1 MAPVVDR
8 PGVARVHEVVL
19 DAGGSL
25 SSVRGVAD
33 EELHD
38 RLDGLVGIAR
48 RAGRIAGHVEL
59 SFFWRDD
66 EARLIFATVR
76 TMAHEDRTSLSWT
89 EQAEIPHG
97 LTQRELEILTLLV
110 GGLTNTEI
118 GARLWSSPRT
128 VSTHVERILAK
139 LSLRTRA
146 AAASVALEESLFVL
160 PVPGGPEGFER
171 LLMGMLST
179 PKAEE
184 DPASPGGLSWGHW
197 TSEAPRTSRRSL
209 RRPVLLGS
217 AFPVTGEVAEDGQ
230 EMVRASK
237 LAVDEVNQRGGIHG
251 RPVRLVNVDLDIQD
265 PASISRA
272 FEELAALDVDAMV
285 SGYLGDQS
293 VAHEIAAEYNAP
305 YLHAATLDSMVKL
318 VRDNPSRYGNVFQIC
333 PSDTNYGPGF
343 VNAMSHLRETG
354 QLPRTASTL
363 AVVRGRWKLGDL
375 GIAPAVELAERQGWT
390 LDYVAD
396 DVFGEEAWREQ
407 GTIIAQRAPAA
418 VMIGSYFVH
427 ETIPFIRAFLTDPA
441 PTMLYALYAPS
452 IPRFR
457 VEMGPQAEGLL
468 WATTTGTYSDQVA
481 QQFSQ
486 RYRKVWATSPGR
498 SHAGIAYDRVRILAN
513 AWSTADS
520 PRDFGSVIE
529 GLRHG
534 VHRGVNGA
542 YSFAEQGQEALSFP
556 LTTPD
561 PSISMAHLVFQIQ
574 DNRQR
579 IVHPS
584 PYTEA
589 ALRRPPWWPS

>member
-1 MAPVVDR
+1 MDQSGP
-8 PGVARVHEVVL
+8 ARVHEVVL

-25 SSVRGVAD
+25 SSVRGVPDA
-33 EELHD
+33 ELDD
-38 RLDGLVGIAR
+38 RLDGLVEIAR

-59 SFFWRDD
+59 SFFWRDPD
-66 EARLIFATVR
+66 DRLIFATVR

-89 EQAEIPHG
+89 DETEIPHG
-97 LTQRELEILTLLV
+97 ITQRELEILTLLV

-118 GARLWSSPRT
+118 GARLFASPRT

-146 AAASVALEESLFVL
+146 AAASVALEESLLVL
-160 PVPGGPEGFER
+160 PVPGGPKGFER
-171 LLMGMLST
+171 LLIGMLST
-179 PKAEE
+179 PQAPVPAQPAWGRPSRD
-184 DPASPGGLSWGHW
+184 DP
-197 TSEAPRTSRRSL
+197 PRTSRRSL

-217 AFPVTGEVAEDGQ
+217 AFPVTGEIAEDGQ

-237 LAVDEVNQRGGIHG
+237 LAIDEVNQRGGIHG
-251 RPVRLVNVDLDIQD
+251 RPVKLVNVDLDIQD
-265 PASISRA
+265 PASIARA

-293 VAHEIAAEYNAP
+293 VAHEIAAEHNAP

-343 VNAMSHLRETG
+343 VNAMSHLRDSG
-354 QLPRTASTL
+354 QLPRTAPTL

-396 DVFGEEAWREQ
+396 DVFGEDAWREQ
-407 GTIIAQRAPAA
+407 GRIIAQRAPAA

-481 QQFSQ
+481 RQFSE

-498 SHAGIAYDRVRILAN
+498 SHAGIAYDRVRMLAN

-520 PRDFGSVIE
+520 PRDFGSVVE

-542 YSFAEQGQEALSFP
+542 YSFAEEGQEALSFP

-589 ALRRPPWWPS
+589 ALRKPPWWPR

>member
-1 MAPVVDR
+1 MAPTSMDQSG
-8 PGVARVHEVVL
+8 PARVHEVVL

-25 SSVRGVAD
+25 SSVRGVPDA
-33 EELHD
+33 ELDD
-38 RLDGLVGIAR
+38 RLDGLVEIAR

-59 SFFWRDD
+59 SFFWRDPD
-66 EARLIFATVR
+66 DRLIFATVR

-89 EQAEIPHG
+89 DETEIPHG
-97 LTQRELEILTLLV
+97 ITQRELEILTLLV

-118 GARLWSSPRT
+118 GARLFASPRT

-146 AAASVALEESLFVL
+146 AAASVALEESLLVL
-160 PVPGGPEGFER
+160 PVPGGPKGFER
-171 LLMGMLST
+171 LLIGMLST
-179 PKAEE
+179 PQAPVPAQPAWGRPSRD
-184 DPASPGGLSWGHW
+184 DP
-197 TSEAPRTSRRSL
+197 PRTSRRSL

-217 AFPVTGEVAEDGQ
+217 AFPVTGEIAEDGQ

-237 LAVDEVNQRGGIHG
+237 LAIDEVNQRGGIHG
-251 RPVRLVNVDLDIQD
+251 RPVKLVNVDLDIQD
-265 PASISRA
+265 PASIARA

-293 VAHEIAAEYNAP
+293 VAHEIAAEHNAP

-343 VNAMSHLRETG
+343 VNAMSHLRDSG
-354 QLPRTASTL
+354 QLPRTAPTL

-396 DVFGEEAWREQ
+396 DVFGEDAWREQ
-407 GTIIAQRAPAA
+407 GRIIAQRAPAA

-481 QQFSQ
+481 QQFSE

-498 SHAGIAYDRVRILAN
+498 SHAGIAYDRVRMLAN

-520 PRDFGSVIE
+520 PRDFGSVVE

-589 ALRRPPWWPS
+589 ALRRPPWWPR